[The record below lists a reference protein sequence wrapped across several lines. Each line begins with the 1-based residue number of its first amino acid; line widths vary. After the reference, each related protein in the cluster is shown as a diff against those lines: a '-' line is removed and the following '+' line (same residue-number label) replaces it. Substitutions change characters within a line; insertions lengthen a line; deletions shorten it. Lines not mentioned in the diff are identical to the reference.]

1 MTVEVTNNMYSVEV
15 TPLRE
20 STAAVKESSGLGPC
34 SSDVL
39 TYLAYFVL
47 YAKLKSSVQVMIRG
61 VRTSDEPLLS
71 RLHEQLS
78 ERSIHL
84 RYFSFPSLSYRIAQL
99 AHICRSSDR
108 EFALVTVVRNE
119 GTCEHEIVALGQ
131 LARPDGS
138 PEVELGVIVRDD
150 YQNQGLGTRLCEC
163 LLEISRVAGAQ
174 RMSSLI
180 SWENYA
186 MRRIARKLGCNL
198 EYVLGEHALR
208 ATLAL

>member
-1 MTVEVTNNMYSVEV
+1 MKAEITNQANGEDV
-15 TPLRE
+15 TPEIR
-20 STAAVKESSGLGPC
+20 AAAKESPGFGGFTSG
-34 SSDVL
+34 VV

-47 YAKLKSSVQVMIRG
+47 YAKLKSGVQVMIRG

-99 AHICRSSDR
+99 ARICRSSDR

-119 GTCEHEIVALGQ
+119 RTCEQEIVALGQ
-131 LARPDGS
+131 MARYDGS

-150 YQNQGLGTRLCEC
+150 YQNQGLGTRMFEC
-163 LLEISRVAGAQ
+163 LLEISRTAGAE
-174 RMSSLI
+174 RMTSLI
-180 SWENYA
+180 SWENHA
-186 MRRIARKLGCNL
+186 MRHIARKFGCNL